1 MVFIQFYYGKRMA
14 FGPVNENIPG
24 LGGSEGSLL
33 VLSREL
39 AGRGHPVEGV

>member
-1 MVFIQFYYGKRMA
+1 MVFIKFYYGKGMA
-14 FGPVNENIPG
+14 FGSVNENIPG

-33 VLSREL
+33 VLSSEL